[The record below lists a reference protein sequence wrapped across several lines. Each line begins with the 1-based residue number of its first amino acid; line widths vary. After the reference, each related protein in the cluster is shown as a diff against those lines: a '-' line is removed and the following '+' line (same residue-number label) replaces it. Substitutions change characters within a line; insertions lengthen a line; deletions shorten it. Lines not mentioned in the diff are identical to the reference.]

1 MNSPISENQWD
12 VNLKDDTMGAR
23 IRYTWLV
30 TALFCFTASSISGSH
45 RWSNIASFYPQREEQ
60 KTSDQTEGWTFCFEN
75 KCRCKDDLADCSQ
88 NHGDLTFIP
97 RLPERVK
104 FVNFSFNSVARLSD
118 NFFTNV
124 TNITLFD
131 ISDSGLILIGTN
143 AFQSL
148 RNLTQLFISNNP
160 ESDTPA

>member
-30 TALFCFTASSISGSH
+30 TALFCFTTSSISGSH

-88 NHGDLTFIP
+88 NHGDLT
-97 RLPERVK
+97 EDGM
-104 FVNFSFNSVARLSD
+104 FVAP
-118 NFFTNV
+118 T
-124 TNITLFD
+124 
-131 ISDSGLILIGTN
+131 
-143 AFQSL
+143 A
-148 RNLTQLFISNNP
+148 
-160 ESDTPA
+160 E